1 MKKVPA
7 PSPTTERV
15 YATVCEAMTALGA
28 EAGTMFGMP
37 TLKRGGKA
45 FAGQFGDAM
54 VFKLA
59 GASHA
64 TALALKGAELFDPS
78 GMGRPM
84 KAWVVLPAAQ
94 HKAWTKMAATA
105 LEALDAAPTKPAAKK
120 TATKNSKAASKAPR
134 AK

>member
-1 MKKVPA
+1 MKKMPA
-7 PSPTTERV
+7 PSATTERA
-15 YATVCEAMTALGA
+15 YATVCEAMAALGA
-28 EAGTMFGMP
+28 EASAMFGMP
-37 TLKRGGKA
+37 AIKRAGKA

-84 KAWVVLPAAQ
+84 KAWVVLPAAH
-94 HKAWTKMAATA
+94 HKAWTKMAAAA
-105 LEALDAAPTKPAAKK
+105 LEALDATPAKPAAEKK
-120 TATKNSKAASKAPR
+120 AAKAASKTPR
-134 AK
+134 AR